1 MELEIYHK
9 TAALESVHWWFIGRR
24 GIVKTVLD
32 RLQLSSDAQILE
44 VGCGTG
50 GNLPLLAQYG
60 VVHGME
66 IDATARAYASAR
78 GIAPV
83 SPGSLPHEIPFAN
96 NYYDLIVMTDVLEHV
111 DEDELS
117 LKNLNLRLK
126 PGGYLLVT
134 VPAYAGLWSR
144 HDELHHHKRRYTKG
158 KLSGMI
164 KRANFDIIINSYFNT
179 LLFPAIAGSRL
190 CQNLLKMEATYDLK
204 MPSKGLNWFLAR
216 LFASERH
223 FLPYLSLPFGVSL
236 LVLGRKL
243 A

>member
-50 GNLPLLAQYG
+50 GNFPLLAQYG

-126 PGGYLLVT
+126 RGGQAFSILTGYSADT
-134 VPAYAGLWSR
+134 IR
-144 HDELHHHKRRYTKG
+144 
-158 KLSGMI
+158 
-164 KRANFDIIINSYFNT
+164 
-179 LLFPAIAGSRL
+179 
-190 CQNLLKMEATYDLK
+190 QNL
-204 MPSKGLNWFLAR
+204 SKSELAR
-216 LFASERH
+216 IATVKNVDVVAKALKDIQKFIEEEVDPT
-223 FLPYLSLPFGVSL
+223 L
-236 LVLGRKL
+236 
-243 A
+243 